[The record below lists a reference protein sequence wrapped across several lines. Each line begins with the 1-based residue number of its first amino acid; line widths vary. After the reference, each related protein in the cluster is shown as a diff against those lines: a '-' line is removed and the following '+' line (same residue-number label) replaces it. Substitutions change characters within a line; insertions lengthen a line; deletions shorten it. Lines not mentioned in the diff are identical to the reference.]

1 MGRMYPNKI
10 QNMFAVPILPSRELV
25 GFVINRTMF
34 KNFSIANGNVV
45 YLVGQ
50 INNFHTPALIT
61 MKTIG
66 IVFILTMGIATLSP
80 ESTAAQTTTKW
91 LDLTRLTNY
100 PDSCT
105 TDGRLDLDD
114 AKKARNRL
122 KNRFTLPVN
131 ITPMT
136 LEQIRATEPLET
148 KTREMERDGRKF
160 TLYEVQNVDN
170 KYEKLGVSVVGYVKK
185 AFAAGRGESCNCG
198 AREDNQ
204 IDAHIELVL
213 YPNEA
218 INETKETFIVEVTER
233 SRRLAAAGLLASN
246 IGTDWNSNVLNDK
259 LVGRW
264 VKFTGWLFY
273 DNDHVS
279 GSWQSDKGDTFGETN
294 WRATAWEV
302 HPVMGIEVL
311 PGRPSDIPMKK
322 P

>member
-1 MGRMYPNKI
+1 MVYW
-10 QNMFAVPILPSRELV
+10 
-25 GFVINRTMF
+25 GFDS
-34 KNFSIANGNVV
+34 NFFS
-45 YLVGQ
+45 
-50 INNFHTPALIT
+50 FTSIT
-61 MKTIG
+61 MKFCLPLVAI
-66 IVFILTMGIATLSP
+66 IFCCQA
-80 ESTAAQTTTKW
+80 AFAQTSAKW
-91 LDLTRLTNY
+91 LDLTRLANY

-122 KNRFTLPVN
+122 KNRFTLPAN

-136 LEQIRATEPLET
+136 LEQVRAIEPLET
-148 KTREMERDGRKF
+148 KSREMERDGRKF
-160 TLYEVQNVDN
+160 TIYEVQNVDN
-170 KYEKLGVSVVGYVKK
+170 RFEKMGVSVVGYVKK

-233 SRRLAAAGLLASN
+233 SRRLAAMGLLASN
-246 IGTDWNSNVLNDK
+246 IGTDWNTTILNDK

-264 VKFTGWLFY
+264 VKFSGWLFY

-279 GSWQSDKGDTFGETN
+279 GSWQSDKGDSFGETN

-311 PGRPSDIPMKK
+311 PGRPADIPMKK